1 MNIMKSMIAMSLVAL
16 FMSVASVDLCA
27 QTTSAKVGA
36 DDKKEAQKEKV
47 VERVVEK
54 SGPSVEQQL
63 RKMFNSKSETSLSA
77 PRLENMGVFFLDKH
91 TGDVTVM
98 GVYKSEFVRWR
109 IQRDSVADD
118 VVNEDQLVNYQ
129 LIKYGNSE
137 SDVVLLNVNTGV
149 MWTLDYKGLIL
160 NYKNSRFVYL
170 PMRDTE
176 W

>member
-27 QTTSAKVGA
+27 QTTSAKAGS

-98 GVYKSEFVRWR
+98 GVYKSESVRWR

-129 LIKYGNSE
+129 LIDKIPVCDSIAIFPVDFIKEHLQIGQFMQIC
-137 SDVVLLNVNTGV
+137 D
-149 MWTLDYKGLIL
+149 
-160 NYKNSRFVYL
+160 RFFHSKA
-170 PMRDTE
+170 
-176 W
+176 

>member
-1 MNIMKSMIAMSLVAL
+1 MNMMKTMIAMSLVAL

-27 QTTSAKVGA
+27 QTTSAKAGS
-36 DDKKEAQKEKV
+36 DDKKEVQKEKV

-63 RKMFNSKSETSLSA
+63 RKMFSKSETSLSA

>member
-1 MNIMKSMIAMSLVAL
+1 MNIMKTIFATSVVAL

-27 QTTSAKVGA
+27 QTSSVKVGA
-36 DDKKEAQKEKV
+36 DNKKEEPKEKV

-54 SGPSVEQQL
+54 SSGPSVEQQL
-63 RKMFNSKSETSLSA
+63 RKMFAKAETSLSG
-77 PRLENMGVFFLDKH
+77 PRLENMGVLFLDKY

-98 GVYKSEFVRWR
+98 GSYKGELVRWR

-118 VVNEDQLVNYQ
+118 VINEDQIVNYQ
-129 LIKYGNSE
+129 LIKYGNAE

>member
-1 MNIMKSMIAMSLVAL
+1 MNIMKTMIAASVVAL

-27 QTTSAKVGA
+27 QTTSVKVGA
-36 DDKKEAQKEKV
+36 DNKKEEPKEKV

-54 SGPSVEQQL
+54 SSGPSVEQQF
-63 RKMFNSKSETSLSA
+63 RKIFAKSETSLCG
-77 PRLENMGVFFLDKH
+77 PRLENLGVFFLDKY

-98 GVYKSEFVRWR
+98 GFYKSEPVRWR
-109 IQRDSVADD
+109 ILRDSVADD
-118 VVNEDQLVNYQ
+118 VINEDQIVNYQ
-129 LIKYGNSE
+129 LIKYDNAE

-160 NYKNSRFVYL
+160 NYRNSRFVYL

>member
-98 GVYKSEFVRWR
+98 GVYKSESVRWR

>member
-16 FMSVASVDLCA
+16 FMGVASVDLCA
-27 QTTSAKVGA
+27 QTTSAKAGA
-36 DDKKEAQKEKV
+36 DDKKEVQKEKV

-98 GVYKSEFVRWR
+98 GVYKSESVRWR

>member
-27 QTTSAKVGA
+27 QTTSAKAGS
-36 DDKKEAQKEKV
+36 DDKKEVQKEKV

-54 SGPSVEQQL
+54 SGQSVEQQL

-98 GVYKSEFVRWR
+98 GVYKSESVRWR

-129 LIKYGNSE
+129 LIRYGNSE